1 MEFFTQHLIGSFFID
16 KNIDAIKSVMIC
28 DGTTASAGIDDDSA
42 YHLSDESL
50 KNHMENFQTLS
61 L

>member
-1 MEFFTQHLIGSFFID
+1 
-16 KNIDAIKSVMIC
+16 MIC

-50 KNHMENFQTLS
+50 KITWKLPDSLPLKKKLS
-61 L
+61 KVI

>member
-1 MEFFTQHLIGSFFID
+1 
-16 KNIDAIKSVMIC
+16 MIC

-50 KNHMENFQTLS
+50 KNHMETSRLS
-61 L
+61 PFEEKDSQKLSEQHNSQ